1 VPYKDIEEKGKEDG
15 IKYFLV
21 LILIIIGIVSVL
33 LVPET
38 FGDIVMVLRIWPA
51 IEWDFCLTF
60 SSPIMFVASKG
71 Y

>member
-38 FGDIVMVLRIWPA
+38 FGDIVMVLRI
-51 IEWDFCLTF
+51 
-60 SSPIMFVASKG
+60 
-71 Y
+71 